1 MNCLSEIRSKMERA
15 HFCLG
20 VVVAIAIGVAVCL
33 SLQSCKNGKRS
44 EAQKDVALSASVF
57 RQSASCDTF
66 LLNDGVSEFRVSLY
80 NAFPPEY
87 LATHDVYI
95 VERTRHIDSV
105 SNLTV
110 WYRLEKGTLH
120 PVDSLL
126 WRNDAEF

>member
-1 MNCLSEIRSKMERA
+1 MWWRIIMVKTKRRFLVS
-15 HFCLG
+15 
-20 VVVAIAIGVAVCL
+20 VVVAIAIGVVVCF

-44 EAQKDVALSASVF
+44 EVQKDVALSVSVF

-95 VERTRHIDSV
+95 VERTQHIDSI

-110 WYRLEKGTLH
+110 WYRLEKETLH